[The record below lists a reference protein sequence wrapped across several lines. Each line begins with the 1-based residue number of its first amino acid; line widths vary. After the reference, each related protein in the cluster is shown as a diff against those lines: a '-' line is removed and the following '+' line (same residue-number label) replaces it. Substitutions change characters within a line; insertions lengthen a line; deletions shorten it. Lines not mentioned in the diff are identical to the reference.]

1 MRALITGVNGFVG
14 LHLEELLKVQN
25 IEVWGTSRI
34 QSDIQDSS
42 LNRVQLE
49 FNNEEEIIKILNDVK
64 PDLIFHLAAQSSVK
78 KSWDSITFTME
89 SNVINAAVFY
99 EAIRRSKIAE
109 MTKVLSIG
117 SSEEYGIVSADNIPI
132 KENSFLNPINPYG
145 ISKVSQFMLAK
156 LYASLGMN
164 VVHVRP
170 FNHIGP
176 GQGLGFVTTDF
187 SNQIA
192 KIEAGMIE
200 PIMSVGNLSAK
211 RDFLDVRDIV
221 RAYSQIIHSGIP
233 GEAYNICSASPLS
246 ISDVLDNLI
255 KLSTYDIQVNT
266 DESLLRNVDIPLYVG
281 SNEKI
286 KSLIDW
292 KQEIPIEKTLED
304 TLNFW
309 REKIQKERRV

>member
-14 LHLEELLKVQN
+14 SHLEEWLKVQN

-34 QSDIQDSS
+34 RADIQDDS
-42 LNRVQLE
+42 LNRVQLD
-49 FNNEEEIIKILNDVK
+49 FNDEEEIIKILNDIK
-64 PDLIFHLAAQSSVK
+64 PDMIFHLAAQSSVK
-78 KSWDSITFTME
+78 KSWDSIAVTLE
-89 SNVINAAVFY
+89 ANVINTAVFY
-99 EAIRRSKIAE
+99 EAIRRSEIAGT
-109 MTKVLSIG
+109 TKVLSIG
-117 SSEEYGIVSADNIPI
+117 SSEEYGIISADKIPI

-145 ISKVSQFMLAK
+145 MSKVSQFMLTK
-156 LYASLGMN
+156 LYASLGMH

-176 GQGLGFVTTDF
+176 GQSLGFVTTDF

-192 KIEAGMIE
+192 KIEAGIIE
-200 PIMSVGNLSAK
+200 PKMSVGNLSAK

-221 RAYSQIIHSGIP
+221 RAYEKIIHSGIP
-233 GEAYNICSASPLS
+233 GEVYNICSGTPLA

-255 KLSTYDIQVNT
+255 KLSTCNIQVST
-266 DESLLRNVDIPLYVG
+266 DKNLLRNVDIPLYVG

-286 KSLIDW
+286 KSLINW
-292 KQEIPIEKTLED
+292 EQEIPIEKTLAD

-309 REKIQKERRV
+309 REKIRKERRV